1 LSNFYLIVALL
12 AAGVG
17 AVGYIAFR
25 WRNPPEADQVSA
37 SVLDRIR
44 TEYR

>member
-1 LSNFYLIVALL
+1 MLVALL
-12 AAGVG
+12 VAGVG
-17 AVGYIAFR
+17 AVGFIVFR
-25 WRNPPEADQVSA
+25 RRNPPDADQVSQ

>member
-1 LSNFYLIVALL
+1 LTNLYLLVALL
-12 AAGVG
+12 AAGIG
-17 AVGYIAFR
+17 ATAYIVLR
-25 WRNPPEADQVSA
+25 RRNPPDTDQVSQ

>member
-1 LSNFYLIVALL
+1 LNNLYLLVALI
-12 AAGVG
+12 AAGIGTVG
-17 AVGYIAFR
+17 FIALR
-25 WRNPPEADQVSA
+25 WRNPPQADQVSP

>member
-1 LSNFYLIVALL
+1 MYFLVALL

-17 AVGYIAFR
+17 TVGYIALR
-25 WRNPPEADQVSA
+25 WRSTSEADQVSPA
-37 SVLDRIR
+37 VLDRIR

>member
-1 LSNFYLIVALL
+1 LNNLYVLLALL

-17 AVGYIAFR
+17 AVSYIALR
-25 WRNPPEADQVSA
+25 WRTPEADQVSP

>member
-1 LSNFYLIVALL
+1 LTNLYLLVALVAAAIG
-12 AAGVG
+12 AAGYV
-17 AVGYIAFR
+17 ALR
-25 WRNPPEADQVSA
+25 RRTPPSADQVSQ